1 MTAPENVTGTTPL
14 PDGCIV
20 HQSPGRVRFKIRECR
35 GQDAFFNQLQSVLQ
49 KEARFDLVEISPLTG
64 SVLATGDVADVPLL
78 AKICEEFSLCKIRL
92 PEKPVPIVRRIAD
105 PITAANQKV
114 SQFSGGSMDMP
125 GLVFLS
131 ALAFGVYEI
140 LRGNF
145 RTPPWYTAFWY
156 AFGVYSKSYFD
167 QKSDPESRK

>member
-1 MTAPENVTGTTPL
+1 MKTPENNAGARLL
-14 PDGCIV
+14 PAGCIV
-20 HQSPGRVRFKIRECR
+20 HHSPGRVRFKVRECK
-35 GQDAFFNQLQSVLQ
+35 GQEAFFSQLQSVLL
-49 KEARFDLVEISPLTG
+49 KEGRFEAVEISSLTG
-64 SVLATGDVADVPLL
+64 SILITGKDTDVSLL
-78 AKICEEFSLCKIRL
+78 GKICEEHSFCQIRL
-92 PEKPVPIVRRIAD
+92 PDHPVPLARRIAD
-105 PITAANQKV
+105 PIAAANQKV
-114 SQFSGGSMDMP
+114 SRFSGGSMDVP

-167 QKSDPESRK
+167 QKADTESQQ